1 MSTIATTEDD
11 RTNAE
16 EQMFR
21 CSDETITKSGC
32 LGGTDGLKEERE
44 RGEGPGGDRCQG
56 RLLKF
61 ISSRGLRRSLSR
73 EETERIALNGGKMD
87 CRRNGLF
94 GLCKYD
100 VAYCL

>member
-44 RGEGPGGDRCQG
+44 
-56 RLLKF
+56 
-61 ISSRGLRRSLSR
+61 
-73 EETERIALNGGKMD
+73 
-87 CRRNGLF
+87 
-94 GLCKYD
+94 
-100 VAYCL
+100 

>member
-61 ISSRGLRRSLSR
+61 FSSRGSRRSLNR
-73 EETERIALNGGKMD
+73 EETERTALNSRNMD
-87 CRRNGLF
+87 CCGN
-94 GLCKYD
+94 
-100 VAYCL
+100 V